1 MLFHTPEFIIMML
14 FTLLLYYAVPSRRII
29 ILSIA
34 NIIFYAVAGIG
45 HLAVFV
51 AVSVFTYYCSKLLRG
66 KGGKL
71 FLILAVSVNVLNLV
85 FFKYTVFLI
94 RSVEQALS
102 MQLLTDNSFW
112 LSIVLP
118 IGISFYTFQM
128 IAYVVDVY
136 QRKIEPSRSLL
147 DFWVFI
153 AYFASLIAG
162 PIMRGQELLPQIE
175 NIRAIRFNTHNM
187 RLGLAFL
194 GLGLFKKII
203 LADYLAGIVNDLLK
217 DTSVLT
223 GGEAWVAIYLFAFQ
237 IFFDFAAYSEMAVGI
252 GYLFGIKLVNNFQTP
267 YLSASATEFWRRWH
281 ITLSSFIR
289 DYIYI
294 PLGGSRK
301 GKTRQ
306 YVNLFLAMTISG
318 IWHGAAWTFVI
329 WGMFHGALL
338 IGHKFY
344 NMLKDRLGLT
354 KLNSSKIYHIFAVIV
369 FFHLTCVGWVFFRV
383 SGLSNSLSLLK
394 RMFSPEA
401 FHVPQELR
409 GYLLFVVLLFALH
422 LLEFLVF
429 KHAPAVDKFWHKRF
443 PAPVRALVY
452 TVIIAVLV
460 VFLQTEQS
468 SFIYFQF

>member
-1 MLFHTPEFIIMML
+1 MLFHTPEFIVLMV
-14 FTLLLYYAVPSRRII
+14 FTLLLYYAVPSRRVI

-45 HLAVFV
+45 NLAVFIL
-51 AVSVFTYYCSKLLRG
+51 VSIFTYYCSKMLRG
-66 KGGKL
+66 KFGKW
-71 FLILAVSVNVLNLV
+71 FMIAAVVVNVLNLV

-94 RSVEQALS
+94 RSLEQVLNMS
-102 MQLLTDNSFW
+102 LITDNSFW

-136 QRKIEPSRSLL
+136 QRKIEPSRSML

-153 AYFASLIAG
+153 AFFASLIAG
-162 PIMRGQELLPQIE
+162 PIMRGQELLPQVE
-175 NIRAIRFNTHNM
+175 NIKAIRFHASNV

-194 GLGLFKKII
+194 GLGMFKKIV
-203 LADYLAGIVNDLLK
+203 LADYLAGVVDGMLENPALL
-217 DTSVLT
+217 S

-252 GYLFGIKLVNNFQTP
+252 GYLFGIKLALNFQTP
-267 YLSASATEFWRRWH
+267 YLSASGTEFWRRWH
-281 ITLSSFIR
+281 ITLSTFIR

-301 GKTRQ
+301 GKSRQ
-306 YVNLFLAMTISG
+306 YVNLFVAMTISG

-344 NMLKDRLGLT
+344 TFVMDKIGLG
-354 KLNSSKIYHIFAVIV
+354 KLRTSKLYHVFAVIV
-369 FFHLTCVGWVFFRV
+369 FFHLTCIGWVFFRV
-383 SGLSNSLSLLK
+383 SGLTTSLTMLKNMFTIGDLHIPPSLYK
-394 RMFSPEA
+394 
-401 FHVPQELR
+401 
-409 GYLLFVVLLFALH
+409 YLLLVFGLFVLH
-422 LLEFLVF
+422 LIEYFIF
-429 KHAPAVDKFWHKRF
+429 KHASSLDKFWHKWF
-443 PAPVRALVY
+443 PAPVRAVVY
-452 TVIIAVLV
+452 TLIIAVLI